1 MAGHDSLDSS
11 WVDVSGEIIGTKD
24 RRHSGGSGVEVEDL
38 FVVVPGS
45 LTFTKI
51 IDILNNAIERN
62 NYKELDR
69 IVQDIEDY
77 EGQPIT
83 LDNENLKDFCLN
95 QLNLDLQN
103 RSDHQHIYSNIL
115 SRYSFDQVEYHC
127 NYPVK
132 ELVLLAIAA
141 NDKLTEKYQDIL
153 FTERN
158 LSLLPLLIGGEKYIE
173 IFIGKFPDLY
183 QSLKNQTIQLEN
195 GQVGF
200 FSVIALRQ
208 KQELL
213 NTVLVEYVL
222 KDLEQVLKTTS
233 PDHTYDIL
241 ETASLA
247 KNKNFMKIVLDSLE
261 RYIDD
266 QAKKD
271 LLKKCIVTFLETAI
285 SQEHDSIVEY
295 LCRERIEKKG
305 PIIQETY
312 KEAFADEKIAAQIDK
327 QILKNIHSAG
337 VGRKEKKQKIYDLVL
352 QAASYTGSTDF
363 IIKVLDLIKNDPKFS
378 GDTDRQTFLKNSLV
392 TILDNA
398 TRGQHS
404 SIIQNVYTNFILKLA
419 ENSGVEFLTIQ
430 QRYQN
435 ACHTSISVD
444 NNVAGQ
450 FNEEPNGDDSNLE
463 QDEFEIT
470 DIQEEQGLSVLGSN
484 RTEIAGFSQEK
495 LLEII
500 DFVKIGY
507 YVSDYNLNNKKFSE
521 LEKRSY
527 KVPAKLKEEGYKIIQ
542 FYNMRDNEPYRHAGY
557 VFIKDKEITIVYRGS
572 RNLFDYMK
580 DAEMILTSSDGLLPE
595 GGKIHSGFYS
605 LFKDSWDS
613 VYEILKGHANDQK
626 LEIKDFKIN
635 LTGHS
640 MGGAIANIAALCLSV
655 REGAEDLHVATFAS
669 PRVFDSSA
677 AEVYEE
683 CLGKNTIRV
692 VNQSDFIPSLLL
704 GSMGYKHV
712 GEQLRISSSSLLYA
726 HSLDVYRNLIVNI
739 EPDKFKSDNSV
750 SIYYYPSY
758 FAAVLYNVLTAPS
771 YLIPNTHSN
780 GDEQYFKQVK
790 NKHQNAS
797 LSEMMKYSG
806 SSNEQKVVIYE
817 DSEPGE
823 DGFITFVMP
832 SLHRH
837 GRSKGLKVNL
847 PDIAFFVN
855 NNYYLSGN
863 TISLRL
869 LKTLVDNYPGSLA
882 LMKKKSNKLNGGSS
896 STAAIST
903 LTIAEVSST
912 NSSLGDH
919 SNNNVQIAVQSD
931 ENQQMNAE
939 KAGSSNTPGI
949 PEQRLVPSNEKE
961 LVASTGYGMG
971 DVITKTGNAR
981 DLHVATLGT
990 QQVVPRGGTVSTI
1003 EALKNLPNNRTIK
1016 IFLLNGQS
1024 VAQIFKKSDREA
1036 ELSLPNG
1043 NTYGL
1048 NLHLINEES
1057 LKVLFNKENSVL
1069 ANAINDFSTV
1079 KVPILEQKSG
1089 KNEQASIQFAGHVIQ
1104 EDSIQV
1110 VQPKSL
1116 VNIRDNNV
1124 QLVNESDQPIQED
1137 SGIALMDQSEN
1148 DEHFYDTVES
1158 QDTNSEEA
1166 QVNNTQRSG
1175 EHSSGPEQ
1183 TLEILN
1189 EHHSNITAN
1198 INDEG
1203 VGTTINDQ
1211 STSIISSDGEDKQIP
1226 VQQAI
1231 PIIPEELAA
1240 QTTSVTLIKDDVATV
1255 SQASISNDNHSNSSK
1270 IQLNESRTGSDQVSN
1285 QFTGHITKMDNERVP
1300 LSEGNSKLESNQ
1312 QDLQPEVLPIVLN
1325 GNPNNIAVTN
1335 ENVKIP
1341 ILEQKSDI
1349 KTNGKQSTNPNNG
1362 GVTAPSVQ
1370 LAAPK
1375 SVDKNSG
1382 KKDTQPKLIP
1392 TGVPLVASKDS
1403 NRVNNVQGN
1412 SKQPS
1417 YPDKNNPAPQNAK
1430 SKLPVIAAAM
1440 LAITGVATGIAI
1452 TVYLEMLMVGIAVGA
1467 CCLVAA
1473 AIIYYCNKPLN
1484 SLEGSSVDK
1493 FTDGAYYTTVN

>member
-1 MAGHDSLDSS
+1 MAHDDSLDSS
-11 WVDVSGEIIGTKD
+11 LVDLSGETIGTKD
-24 RRHSGGSGVEVEDL
+24 RRHSGGSDIEVESKISDSGNR
-38 FVVVPGS
+38 VVPAIS
-45 LTFTKI
+45 LSSEATYHDDLSLENHILANTDQNLESLI
-51 IDILNNAIERN
+51 ITRDAKTLSSISRIQALINILNDAM
-62 NYKELDR
+62 
-69 IVQDIEDY
+69 
-77 EGQPIT
+77 
-83 LDNENLKDFCLN
+83 NENNFKKLDEVVENIKSYEDSFVADLDVESFKNFCIDYLSLKLEDQRVESFEER
-95 QLNLDLQN
+95 QS
-103 RSDHQHIYSNIL
+103 RGDHSYIFSNIL
-115 SRYSFDQVEYHC
+115 SHRYDIEKNNC
-127 NYPVK
+127 NYSAK
-132 ELVLLAIAA
+132 ELLLLAIAA
-141 NDKLTEKYQDIL
+141 NDKLAEKYQDIL
-153 FTERN
+153 FAEGN
-158 LSLLPLLIGGEKYIE
+158 LSLLPLLIGSQKYIAA
-173 IFIGKFPDLY
+173 FIERFPDLY
-183 QSLKNQTIQLEN
+183 IELKDQVVQLNELN
-195 GQVGF
+195 KIGF
-200 FSVIALRQ
+200 FSVIALRKEQ
-208 KQELL
+208 NLL
-213 NTVLVEYVL
+213 DTVLIEYVL
-222 KDLEQVLKTTS
+222 KDLEQVLQTS
-233 PDHTYDIL
+233 INPLYGVL
-241 ETASLA
+241 ETASLVQNEEFIE
-247 KNKNFMKIVLDSLE
+247 KVLDVVEGDVKFFLNDLT
-261 RYIDD
+261 R
-266 QAKKD
+266 KT
-271 LLKKCIVTFLETAI
+271 LLKNSFITLLETAI
-285 SQEHDSIVEY
+285 SQEHVSIVEY
-295 LCRERIEKKG
+295 LCRERIQKKD
-305 PIIQETY
+305 PIIQKIY
-312 KEAFADEKIAAQIDK
+312 KEAFADEKIVAQIDK

-337 VGRKEKKQKIYDLVL
+337 VERKEKKQKIYGLIL
-352 QAASYTGSTDF
+352 KAALHTGSTDF
-363 IIKVLDLIKNDPKFS
+363 IIKVLNLIKDDPKFLS
-378 GDTDRQTFLKNSLV
+378 DTDRQTFLQNSLV
-392 TILDNA
+392 TILDNVI
-398 TRGQHS
+398 REKRF

-430 QRYQN
+430 QRYRN

-450 FNEEPNGDDSNLE
+450 FNEEPNGDNSSLE
-463 QDEFEIT
+463 QNEFEIT
-470 DIQEEQGLSVLGSN
+470 DIQEEQRPGILGPN
-484 RTEIAGFSQEK
+484 KTEIAGFSQEK

-500 DFVKIGY
+500 NFVKIGY
-507 YVSDYNLNNKKFSE
+507 YVSDCNLNNKKFSE
-521 LEKRSY
+521 LEERSY
-527 KVPAKLKEEGYKIIQ
+527 RVPAQLKKEGYKIIQ
-542 FYNMRDNEPYRHAGY
+542 FYNMRDNEQPYRHAGY

-572 RNLFDYMK
+572 RNLFDYIT
-580 DAEMILTSSDGLLPE
+580 DIRIPLICAPELLPE

-605 LFKDSWDS
+605 LFKDSWGS
-613 VYEILKGHANDQK
+613 VYEILKGHANDKK
-626 LEIKDFKIN
+626 LEIKDFKFN

-640 MGGAIANIAALCLSV
+640 MGGAIANIAALHLSV
-655 REGAEDLHVATFAS
+655 EEGAEDLHVATLAS
-669 PRVFDSSA
+669 PRVFDPYA
-677 AEVYEE
+677 AKVYEE
-683 CLGKNTIRV
+683 RLRKNTIRV
-692 VNQSDFIPSLLL
+692 VNLSDFIPSLPS

-726 HSLDVYRNLIVNI
+726 HSLDMYRNLIVNI

-758 FAAVLYNVLTAPS
+758 LATVLYNIITAPS
-771 YLIPNTHSN
+771 YLIPSTHSN

-790 NKHQNAS
+790 NKHKDAS

-817 DSEPGE
+817 HSEPGE
-823 DGFITFVMP
+823 DGFITFVML
-832 SLHRH
+832 SLHKH
-837 GRSKGLKVNL
+837 GRSKGLKINL

-863 TISLRL
+863 TISPRL
-869 LKTLVDNYPGSLA
+869 SKTFKDNSNSKDKQTPVQQAIPIVPEELA
-882 LMKKKSNKLNGGSS
+882 AQTPPVTLIEDDV
-896 STAAIST
+896 AI
-903 LTIAEVSST
+903 VS
-912 NSSLGDH
+912 
-919 SNNNVQIAVQSD
+919 Q
-931 ENQQMNAE
+931 
-939 KAGSSNTPGI
+939 
-949 PEQRLVPSNEKE
+949 
-961 LVASTGYGMG
+961 ASTSN
-971 DVITKTGNAR
+971 DQTTPQQESVVLSIGNSTSRA
-981 DLHVATLGT
+981 LYVATSDA
-990 QQVVPRGGTVSTI
+990 QQVVPRGGTVGTI

-1016 IFLLNGQS
+1016 IFLLNNVQS

-1043 NTYGL
+1043 NTYEL
-1048 NLHLINEES
+1048 DLHLINEES

-1089 KNEQASIQFAGHVIQ
+1089 KNEQAPIQLAGHVIG
-1104 EDSIQV
+1104 EDPIQV

-1124 QLVNESDQPIQED
+1124 QLVNESDQPIQGD
-1137 SGIALMDQSEN
+1137 NGIALMDQSED
-1148 DEHFYDTVES
+1148 DEHFYDAVES

-1166 QVNNTQRSG
+1166 QVNNTQRSS

-1231 PIIPEELAA
+1231 PIVPEELAA
-1240 QTTSVTLIKDDVATV
+1240 QTPPVTLIEDDVATV
-1255 SQASISNDNHSNSSK
+1255 SQASTSNDNSDSSK

-1285 QFTGHITKMDNERVP
+1285 QY
-1300 LSEGNSKLESNQ
+1300 
-1312 QDLQPEVLPIVLN
+1312 
-1325 GNPNNIAVTN
+1325 NIAVTN

-1362 GVTAPSVQ
+1362 DVTAP
-1370 LAAPK
+1370 K
-1375 SVDKNSG
+1375 SLDKNSG

-1452 TVYLEMLMVGIAVGA
+1452 AVYLEMLMVGIVVGA

-1473 AIIYYCNKPLN
+1473 TIIYYCNRPSNLVEPPASCN
-1484 SLEGSSVDK
+1484 RPSSLLEGSNVEPSASASIV
-1493 FTDGAYYTTVN
+1493 

>member
-1 MAGHDSLDSS
+1 MVRSLLGRLTSSEEDATKKNKVKSRKNSGDS
-11 WVDVSGEIIGTKD
+11 GI
-24 RRHSGGSGVEVEDL
+24 EVEDS
-38 FVVVPGS
+38 FVVIPES

-62 NYKELDR
+62 NYEELDR
-69 IVQDIEDY
+69 IVQDIEGY
-77 EGQPIT
+77 EGQSVT
-83 LDNENLKDFCLN
+83 LDNESFRDFCLK
-95 QLNLDLQN
+95 QLGLDLQN
-103 RSDHQHIYSNIL
+103 RGDHQHIYSNIL
-115 SRYSFDQVEYHC
+115 LQYSFDQV
-127 NYPVK
+127 NSYPAK
-132 ELVLLAIAA
+132 ELVLSAITA
-141 NDKLTEKYQDIL
+141 NDKLTERYQDIL

-158 LSLLPLLIGGEKYIE
+158 LSLLPLLVGDERYVKAFMEKFCDTEKPYE
-173 IFIGKFPDLY
+173 LY
-183 QSLKNQTIQLEN
+183 VNLKDQTIQLEN
-195 GQVGF
+195 GQIGF
-200 FSVIALRQ
+200 FPVIALRQ
-208 KQELL
+208 ERGLL
-213 NTVLVEYVL
+213 STVLIEYVL
-222 KDLEQVLKTTS
+222 KDLEQVLQTS
-233 PDHTYDIL
+233 SFNPLYGVL

-247 KNKNFMKIVLDSLE
+247 KNKDFMKIVLDSLE

-271 LLKKCIVTFLETAI
+271 LLKKCIVTLLETAI
-285 SQEHDSIVEY
+285 SQEHVSIVEH
-295 LCRERIEKKG
+295 LCRERIKKKN
-305 PIIQETY
+305 PIIQEIH
-312 KEAFADEKIAAQIDK
+312 KEAFADEKIIEQIK
-327 QILKNIHSAG
+327 NQVLKNIDSAG
-337 VGRKEKKQKIYDLVL
+337 NGRKEKKQKIYDLVL
-352 QAASYTGSTDF
+352 QAASHTGSTDF
-363 IIKVLDLIKNDPKFS
+363 IIKVLDLIKDDPKFLS
-378 GDTDRQTFLKNSLV
+378 DTDRQTFLQNSLV
-392 TILDNA
+392 TILDNVI
-398 TRGQHS
+398 RGKHS
-404 SIIQNVYTNFILKLA
+404 SIIQNVYINFILRLP

-430 QRYQN
+430 QRYKN

-444 NNVAGQ
+444 NSVASQ
-450 FNEEPNGDDSNLE
+450 LNEKEPNGDDSNLE

-470 DIQEEQGLSVLGSN
+470 DIQEEQRPGALGLN
-484 RTEIAGFSQEK
+484 KTEIAGFSQEK

-500 DFVKIGY
+500 NFVKVGY
-507 YVSDYNLNNKKFSE
+507 YVGDYNLNNKKFSE

-527 KVPAKLKEEGYKIIQ
+527 RVPAKLKEEGYKIVQ
-542 FYNMRDNEPYRHAGY
+542 FYNMNDGNQYRYAGY
-557 VFIKDKEITIVYRGS
+557 VFMKDKEITIVYRGS
-572 RNLFDYMK
+572 RNSFDYAK
-580 DAEMILTSSDGLLPE
+580 DLEIPLTNLPRKFVPK
-595 GGKIHSGFYS
+595 GGKVHSGFYS

-613 VYEILKGHANDQK
+613 VYKILRGYANDQQ

-669 PRVFDSSA
+669 PRVFDFSA

-683 CLGKNTIRV
+683 RLGKKTIRV
-692 VNQSDFIPSLLL
+692 VNQSDFIPSLPL

-712 GEQLRISSSSLLYA
+712 GEQLRISSSSSPYA
-726 HSLDVYRNLIVNI
+726 HSLDVYRNLIANL
-739 EPDKFKSDNSV
+739 EPDQFKSDNSV
-750 SIYYYPSY
+750 SIYYYLSY
-758 FAAVLYNVLTAPS
+758 FVTVLYNVSTVPS

-790 NKHQNAS
+790 NKHKDAS

-823 DGFITFVMP
+823 DGFIIFHTLDNLLAMML
-832 SLHRH
+832 SLPRH
-837 GRSKGLKVNL
+837 GRGEGSKVNV

-855 NNYYLSGN
+855 NNYYLSGD

-869 LKTLVDNYPGSLA
+869 LKTLVDSYPGSLA
-882 LMKKKSNKLNGGSS
+882 LMKKEKKSNKLNGGSS

-903 LTIAEVSST
+903 LAIAEVSST

-919 SNNNVQIAVQSD
+919 SNSNVQISVQSD

-939 KAGSSNTPGI
+939 KTGSSNTPGI
-949 PEQRLVPSNEKE
+949 PEQILVPSNEKE

-971 DVITKTGNAR
+971 DVITKTGNAGNLR
-981 DLHVATLGT
+981 VATLGT
-990 QQVVPRGGTVSTI
+990 QQVVPRGGTVGTI

-1016 IFLLNGQS
+1016 IFLLNNVQS

-1043 NTYGL
+1043 NTYEL
-1048 NLHLINEES
+1048 DLHLINEES

-1069 ANAINDFSTV
+1069 ANAVNDFSTV

-1089 KNEQASIQFAGHVIQ
+1089 KNEQAPIQLAGYVIR
-1104 EDSIQV
+1104 EDPIQV

-1124 QLVNESDQPIQED
+1124 QLVNESDQPIQGD
-1137 SGIALMDQSEN
+1137 NGIALMDQSED
-1148 DEHFYDTVES
+1148 DEHFYDAVES

-1166 QVNNTQRSG
+1166 QVNNTQRSS

-1231 PIIPEELAA
+1231 PMVPEELAA
-1240 QTTSVTLIKDDVATV
+1240 QTPPVTLIEDDVATV
-1255 SQASISNDNHSNSSK
+1255 SQASTSNDNHSDSSK
-1270 IQLNESRTGSDQVSN
+1270 IQLNESRTDSDQVSN
-1285 QFTGHITKMDNERVP
+1285 QY
-1300 LSEGNSKLESNQ
+1300 
-1312 QDLQPEVLPIVLN
+1312 
-1325 GNPNNIAVTN
+1325 NIAVTN

-1392 TGVPLVASKDS
+1392 TGVPLVASKGS

-1430 SKLPVIAAAM
+1430 SKLPVVAAAM

-1452 TVYLEMLMVGIAVGA
+1452 AVYLEMLMVGIAVGA
-1467 CCLVAA
+1467 CCLIAA
-1473 AIIYYCNKPLN
+1473 TIIYYCNRPSNLVEPPASCN
-1484 SLEGSSVDK
+1484 GPSNLLEGSNVKPPASASIV
-1493 FTDGAYYTTVN
+1493 

>member
-1 MAGHDSLDSS
+1 M
-11 WVDVSGEIIGTKD
+11 
-24 RRHSGGSGVEVEDL
+24 
-38 FVVVPGS
+38 
-45 LTFTKI
+45 
-51 IDILNNAIERN
+51 
-62 NYKELDR
+62 
-69 IVQDIEDY
+69 
-77 EGQPIT
+77 
-83 LDNENLKDFCLN
+83 
-95 QLNLDLQN
+95 
-103 RSDHQHIYSNIL
+103 
-115 SRYSFDQVEYHC
+115 
-127 NYPVK
+127 
-132 ELVLLAIAA
+132 
-141 NDKLTEKYQDIL
+141 
-153 FTERN
+153 
-158 LSLLPLLIGGEKYIE
+158 SLLPLLIGGEKYIE

-222 KDLEQVLKTTS
+222 KDLEQALKTTS

-312 KEAFADEKIAAQIDK
+312 KEAFADEKIVAQIDK

-337 VGRKEKKQKIYDLVL
+337 VGRKEKKQKIYGLIL
-352 QAASYTGSTDF
+352 KAALHTGSTDF
-363 IIKVLDLIKNDPKFS
+363 IIKVLNLIKDDPKFLS
-378 GDTDRQTFLKNSLV
+378 DTDRQTFLQNSLV
-392 TILDNA
+392 TILDNVI
-398 TRGQHS
+398 REKHF

-430 QRYQN
+430 QRYRN
-435 ACHTSISVD
+435 ACHTSISVN
-444 NNVAGQ
+444 NNVASQ
-450 FNEEPNGDDSNLE
+450 FNEEPNGDDSSLE
-463 QDEFEIT
+463 QNEFEIT
-470 DIQEEQGLSVLGSN
+470 DIQEEQRPGILGPN
-484 RTEIAGFSQEK
+484 KTEIAGFSQEK

-500 DFVKIGY
+500 NFVKIGY
-507 YVSDYNLNNKKFSE
+507 YVSDCNLNNKKFSE
-521 LEKRSY
+521 LEERSY
-527 KVPAKLKEEGYKIIQ
+527 RVPAKLKEEGYKIIQ
-542 FYNMRDNEPYRHAGY
+542 FYNMRDNEQPYRHAGY

-572 RNLFDYMK
+572 RNWFDYMK
-580 DAEMILTSSDGLLPE
+580 DAEMILTSSGELLPE

-605 LFKDSWDS
+605 LFKDSWES
-613 VYEILKGHANDQK
+613 VYKILKGYANDQQ

-669 PRVFDSSA
+669 PRVFDSSV

-683 CLGKNTIRV
+683 RLGKKTIRV
-692 VNQSDFIPSLLL
+692 VNQSDFIPSLPL

-712 GEQLRISSSSLLYA
+712 GEQLRISSSSYA
-726 HSLDVYRNLIVNI
+726 YSLDVYRNLIANL
-739 EPDKFKSDNSV
+739 EPGQFKSDNSV
-750 SIYYYPSY
+750 SIYYYFSY
-758 FAAVLYNVLTAPS
+758 PVTVLYNVLTSPS

-790 NKHQNAS
+790 NKHKNAS

-817 DSEPGE
+817 DSKPGG
-823 DGFITFVMP
+823 DGFIIFHTLDNLLAMML
-832 SLHRH
+832 SLPRH
-837 GRSKGLKVNL
+837 GRGEGLKVNV

-855 NNYYLSGN
+855 NNYYLSGD

-882 LMKKKSNKLNGGSS
+882 LMKKEKKSNKLNGGSS

-931 ENQQMNAE
+931 ENQQMNSE

-949 PEQRLVPSNEKE
+949 PEQILVPSNEKE

-971 DVITKTGNAR
+971 DVITKTGNAG
-981 DLHVATLGT
+981 DLRVATLGA

-1016 IFLLNGQS
+1016 IFLLNDQS
-1024 VAQIFKKSDREA
+1024 VAQIFKKSDREV
-1036 ELSLPNG
+1036 EFSFSNG
-1043 NTYGL
+1043 NTYEL

-1079 KVPILEQKSG
+1079 KMPILEQKSG
-1089 KNEQASIQFAGHVIQ
+1089 KNEQAPIQLAGHVIR

-1124 QLVNESDQPIQED
+1124 QLVNESDQPIQ
-1137 SGIALMDQSEN
+1137 N
-1148 DEHFYDTVES
+1148 DNVVAS
-1158 QDTNSEEA
+1158 
-1166 QVNNTQRSG
+1166 
-1175 EHSSGPEQ
+1175 
-1183 TLEILN
+1183 
-1189 EHHSNITAN
+1189 
-1198 INDEG
+1198 
-1203 VGTTINDQ
+1203 
-1211 STSIISSDGEDKQIP
+1211 ISSD
-1226 VQQAI
+1226 
-1231 PIIPEELAA
+1231 
-1240 QTTSVTLIKDDVATV
+1240 
-1255 SQASISNDNHSNSSK
+1255 DNHSDSSK
-1270 IQLNESRTGSDQVSN
+1270 IQLDESRTGSDQVSN
-1285 QFTGHITKMDNERVP
+1285 QSTGHITKMDNEQAP
-1300 LSEGNSKLESNQ
+1300 LSEGNSKLESDQ
-1312 QDLQPEVLPIVLN
+1312 QDPQPEVLPIVLN

-1335 ENVKIP
+1335 ENVKMP
-1341 ILEQKSDI
+1341 ILEQKSDTQ
-1349 KTNGKQSTNPNNG
+1349 TNSKQSTNPNNG

-1370 LAAPK
+1370 LAPPK

-1417 YPDKNNPAPQNAK
+1417 YPGKNNPALQNAK
-1430 SKLPVIAAAM
+1430 SKLPVIAASM
-1440 LAITGVATGIAI
+1440 LAITGVAIGIAI
-1452 TVYLEMLMVGIAVGA
+1452 AVYLEMLAVGIAVGA

-1473 AIIYYCNKPLN
+1473 AVIYYCNKPLN
-1484 SLEGSSVDK
+1484 SLEESSVNK
-1493 FTDGAYYTTVN
+1493 FTDREELTV

>member
-1 MAGHDSLDSS
+1 MAWNLFGGLMPPAADATEENKVKSRKNSGDS
-11 WVDVSGEIIGTKD
+11 GI
-24 RRHSGGSGVEVEDL
+24 EVEDP
-38 FVVVPGS
+38 FVVIPES
-45 LTFTKI
+45 LTFAEI
-51 IDILNNAIERN
+51 IDILNNAIEYN
-62 NYKELDR
+62 NYEELDR

-77 EGQPIT
+77 EGQPVT
-83 LDNENLKDFCLN
+83 LDNESFRDFCLK
-95 QLNLDLQN
+95 QLGLDLQN
-103 RSDHQHIYSNIL
+103 RGNHRHIHSNIL
-115 SRYSFDQVEYHC
+115 SQYSFDQV
-127 NYPVK
+127 NSYPAK
-132 ELVLLAIAA
+132 ELVLSAIAA
-141 NDKLTEKYQDIL
+141 NNKLAEKYQDIL
-153 FTERN
+153 FAEGN
-158 LSLLPLLIGGEKYIE
+158 LSLLPLLIGSQKYIAA
-173 IFIGKFPDLY
+173 FIERFPDLY
-183 QSLKNQTIQLEN
+183 IELKNQVVQLVEPN
-195 GQVGF
+195 KIGF

-208 KQELL
+208 ERELL
-213 NTVLVEYVL
+213 NTVLIEYVL
-222 KDLEQVLKTTS
+222 KDLEQVLQTS
-233 PDHTYDIL
+233 SFDPLYGVL

-247 KNKNFMKIVLDSLE
+247 KNKDFMKIVLDSLE

-285 SQEHDSIVEY
+285 SQEHVSIVEY
-295 LCRERIEKKG
+295 LCRERIEKKD
-305 PIIQETY
+305 PIIQEIY
-312 KEAFADEKIAAQIDK
+312 KEAFADEKIIEQIK
-327 QILKNIHSAG
+327 NQVLKNIDSAG
-337 VGRKEKKQKIYDLVL
+337 NGRKEKKQKIYDLVL
-352 QAASYTGSTDF
+352 QAASCTGSTDF
-363 IIKVLDLIKNDPKFS
+363 IIKVLDLIKNDPKFL
-378 GDTDRQTFLKNSLV
+378 GDTDRRTFLQNSLV
-392 TILDNA
+392 TILDNVI
-398 TRGQHS
+398 REKHS

-450 FNEEPNGDDSNLE
+450 FNEEPNGDDSSLE
-463 QDEFEIT
+463 QNEFEIT
-470 DIQEEQGLSVLGSN
+470 DIQEEQRPGVLGPN
-484 RTEIAGFSQEK
+484 KTEIAGFSQEK

-500 DFVKIGY
+500 NFVKVGY
-507 YVSDYNLNNKKFSE
+507 YVGDYNLNNKKFSE
-521 LEKRSY
+521 LEERSY
-527 KVPAKLKEEGYKIIQ
+527 RVPAKLKEEGYKIIQ
-542 FYNMRDNEPYRHAGY
+542 FYNMRDSGQLYRHAGY
-557 VFIKDKEITIVYRGS
+557 VFIKDKEITIAYRGS

-613 VYEILKGHANDQK
+613 VYEILKGYANDQK

-640 MGGAIANIAALCLSV
+640 MGGAIATIAALCLSV

-669 PRVFDSSA
+669 PRVFDSAA

-683 CLGKNTIRV
+683 RLGKKTIRV
-692 VNQSDFIPSLLL
+692 VNQSDFIPSLPL

-712 GEQLRISSSSLLYA
+712 GEQLRISSSSSLYA
-726 HSLDVYRNLIVNI
+726 HPLDVYRNLIANI
-739 EPDKFKSDNSV
+739 EPDKFKSDNNV

-758 FAAVLYNVLTAPS
+758 LATVLYNVFTAPS

-780 GDEQYFKQVK
+780 GDKQYFKQVK
-790 NKHQNAS
+790 NKHKDAS

-817 DSEPGE
+817 DSKPGGDE
-823 DGFITFVMP
+823 FITFVMP

-863 TISLRL
+863 TISLGL

-896 STAAIST
+896 STTAIST

-931 ENQQMNAE
+931 ENQQMNSE

-949 PEQRLVPSNEKE
+949 PEQILVASNEKE

-1089 KNEQASIQFAGHVIQ
+1089 KNEQAPIQLAGHVIR

-1116 VNIRDNNV
+1116 VNIRGNNV

-1285 QFTGHITKMDNERVP
+1285 QY
-1300 LSEGNSKLESNQ
+1300 
-1312 QDLQPEVLPIVLN
+1312 
-1325 GNPNNIAVTN
+1325 NIAVTN

-1417 YPDKNNPAPQNAK
+1417 YPGKNNPALQNAK

-1452 TVYLEMLMVGIAVGA
+1452 AVYLEMLAVGIAVGA

-1484 SLEGSSVDK
+1484 SLEESSVNK
-1493 FTDGAYYTTVN
+1493 FTDREELTV